1 MASRSIARAD
11 PFAPVRAIARIAALA
26 FLLLFSLVPHG
37 LWRLFRVDSPWPRIL
52 LRAVTHVCGA
62 NVRTRGMPLKHDVFF
77 VANHQSWLDIPILGG
92 TTGTAFV
99 AHEGI
104 ARWPLIGWLAALN
117 RTVFVARADR
127 LGVSNQI
134 ATLRAAIGA
143 GQPVAIFPEGTTDGG
158 GTLLPFKPALL
169 AVMAPPPRPMMLQP
183 VLIDYGPDRADIVWV
198 GEEPAPD
205 NAWRVLGRRGR
216 FDVQVDFLEPFDPS
230 SCGDRKA
237 IAAEA
242 RRRMLA
248 ASAPGTGHV

>member
-1 MASRSIARAD
+1 MASRSIERAD

-26 FLLLFSLVPHG
+26 LLLLFSLVPHG
-37 LWRLFRVDSPWPRIL
+37 LWRLFRIDSLWPRLL
-52 LRAVTHVCGA
+52 LRAVTRVCGA
-62 NVRTRGMPLKHDVFF
+62 NVRTGGIPLKHDVFF
-77 VANHQSWLDIPILGG
+77 VANHQSWLDIPILAG

-104 ARWPLIGWLAALN
+104 ARWPLIGWLASLN
-117 RTVFVARADR
+117 HTVFVARADR

-134 ATLRAAIGA
+134 ETLRAAIEA
-143 GQPVAIFPEGTTDGG
+143 GQPVAIFPEGTTGDGS
-158 GTLLPFKPALL
+158 TLLPFKPALL

-183 VLIDYGPDRADIVWV
+183 VMIDYGPDRDDIAWV
-198 GEEPAPD
+198 GKESAPA

-216 FDVQVDFLEPFDPS
+216 FDVQVDFLESFDPS
-230 SCGDRKA
+230 LYSDRKA

-242 RRRMLA
+242 RQRILA